1 MSCWKMSL
9 KFFNFDE
16 FWLSVTSYLGPMDAT
31 NIAANF
37 VANKAEVIIRVRG
50 LPFSAKPS
58 EVVSTSNFCC
68 TFLHICSA
76 LLAIDWTLEHLA
88 MVYWLIKHFKVQ
100 LLDHRNNK
108 MCMLLCRLWKF
119 GHAHH
124 SCGLITY
131 KYVVSHLNVQQ
142 SISMTPDIT
151 SLLGQMT
158 GWHYLLNKS
167 LQPIIIL
174 LVWSNWRFQQIEVSG
189 VYCKLKETFR

>member
-1 MSCWKMSL
+1 MQPTLLQTLLLTKQRLLFVWGGYH
-9 KFFNFDE
+9 
-16 FWLSVTSYLGPMDAT
+16 SVQSHRKLWVLQT
-31 NIAANF
+31 
-37 VANKAEVIIRVRG
+37 
-50 LPFSAKPS
+50 
-58 EVVSTSNFCC
+58 FCC

-100 LLDHRNNK
+100 LPDHRNNK
-108 MCMLLCRLWKF
+108 ICVLLCRLWKF

-131 KYVVSHLNVQQ
+131 KYVVSHLSVQQ
-142 SISMTPDIT
+142 SISVTPDIT

-158 GWHYLLNKS
+158 GWHYLLNES